1 MDSTPSPNSAW
12 LTIISSIAAAV
23 GALLAKKRFTRKPPG
38 SPASGH
44 GSLVTL
50 TEFHQV
56 LDALRDKM
64 DANPNA
70 LALGLKS
77 GAVEKSDLRDTYD
90 LLRLTLESSS
100 SPNSPPQPSTLNN
113 QLLSLALELHRLL
126 KS

>member
-50 TEFHQV
+50 TEFRQV

-64 DANPNA
+64 DANQKELVSMLLNQ
-70 LALGLKS
+70 
-77 GAVEKSDLRDTYD
+77 GAAIEK
-90 LLRLTLESSS
+90 RLDALESSVARLDERTKILS
-100 SPNSPPQPSTLNN
+100 TFSTTVEVPIHQATSP
-113 QLLSLALELHRLL
+113 AIY
-126 KS
+126 

>member
-64 DANPNA
+64 DANQKE
-70 LALGLKS
+70 LVSMLLTQ
-77 GAVEKSDLRDTYD
+77 GAAIEK
-90 LLRLTLESSS
+90 RLDALESSVARLDERTKILCTFATTVEVPIHQAT
-100 SPNSPPQPSTLNN
+100 SP
-113 QLLSLALELHRLL
+113 AIY
-126 KS
+126 